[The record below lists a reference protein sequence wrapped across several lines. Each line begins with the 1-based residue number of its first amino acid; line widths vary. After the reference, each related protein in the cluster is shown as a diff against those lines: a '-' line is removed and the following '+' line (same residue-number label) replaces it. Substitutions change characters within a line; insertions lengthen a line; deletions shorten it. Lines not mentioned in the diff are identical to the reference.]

1 VDTSREWSA
10 VGCCCVVGEASVEA
24 ASGDKDARGKD
35 GVLDDDKVGVDD
47 DEDGGERRSRRW
59 CRDGC
64 ERLLR

>member
-35 GVLDDDKVGVDD
+35 GVVDDDKVGVDD